1 MQLLTRDENP
11 TPTTDELRE
20 PEDGVTQLDEWV
32 ELEVSAETSPPIV
45 GVHQDL
51 ETLTTLEQF
60 SSSLISASA
69 SSSPT
74 AQESHNDT
82 KVIKSD
88 TEDVF
93 CSEPLSQQ
101 TPVTLEKSQF
111 IPHVKP
117 PVEEEKMLEVK
128 MLEKEKQVDSS
139 KLELSVDIAAPAF
152 HYKVVNEDTKVSQPS
167 DPEPESDK
175 VETQDVTR
183 TPAIRPEQSPT
194 LVEAAEP
201 SLGLDLL
208 QDSEKISKGGDFSG
222 TTASVECA
230 QLLQKSIAAEAA
242 TAVHKDTEEGNS
254 ETNQDACSSSRALHP
269 IKEPTT
275 AQGTL

>member
-74 AQESHNDT
+74 AQESNNDT

-101 TPVTLEKSQF
+101 TPVTLKKSQF

-128 MLEKEKQVDSS
+128 MLEKVDST

-152 HYKVVNEDTKVSQPS
+152 HYKVVNEETKVSQPS

-183 TPAIRPEQSPT
+183 TPAIRPEQRPT
-194 LVEAAEP
+194 LGEAAEP
-201 SLGLDLL
+201 NLGLDLL
-208 QDSEKISKGGDFSG
+208 QDSEKISKSGDFSG

-269 IKEPTT
+269 IEEPTS

>member
-1 MQLLTRDENP
+1 M
-11 TPTTDELRE
+11 
-20 PEDGVTQLDEWV
+20 

-51 ETLTTLEQF
+51 ETLATLEQF
-60 SSSLISASA
+60 SSSLISPSA

-74 AQESHNDT
+74 AQESNNDT

-93 CSEPLSQQ
+93 CSSSVPLSQQ

-111 IPHVKP
+111 VPHVKP
-117 PVEEEKMLEVK
+117 PVEEEKMLE
-128 MLEKEKQVDSS
+128 KEKQVDST
-139 KLELSVDIAAPAF
+139 KLELSVDIAAPAV
-152 HYKVVNEDTKVSQPS
+152 HYKVVNEETKVSQPS

-175 VETQDVTR
+175 VEAQDVTR
-183 TPAIRPEQSPT
+183 TSAIRPEQSPT

-201 SLGLDLL
+201 NLGLDLL

-230 QLLQKSIAAEAA
+230 QLLQKSTAAEAA

-254 ETNQDACSSSRALHP
+254 ETNQDACSSSRARHP
-269 IKEPTT
+269 IEEPTT